1 MKVKT
6 KIKVTVKGETAEK
19 LIMLASRLGISV
31 KELVEESI
39 EDSIDISEACL
50 ADFDEFN
57 PYFYDDDENDDDSD
71 IEDADEDD
79 EESAEE
85 DSEENSTDC

>member
-19 LIMLASRLGISV
+19 LIMLAARLGISV

-50 ADFDEFN
+50 SDFNSFN
-57 PYFYDDDENDDDSD
+57 RYFYDDEDDDDSD
-71 IEDADEDD
+71 IEEADEGD

>member
-1 MKVKT
+1 
-6 KIKVTVKGETAEK
+6 
-19 LIMLASRLGISV
+19 MLASRLGISV